1 MTVPGAGGV
10 LHAVAAEWHVIASYV
25 FAVFF
30 PVLRYA
36 KCRMA
41 GRNLSFETAVHQAG
55 TGFVLPA
62 FLILIFAYKE
72 ASLVSLLSAH
82 EMGIAGIMALIAS
95 GRELFISGVE
105 KEDRSS
111 SRFN

>member
-1 MTVPGAGGV
+1 MTAAGAGGT
-10 LHAVAAEWHVIASYV
+10 LHTIAAEWHVIASYG

-30 PVLRYA
+30 PVLRYL
-36 KCRMA
+36 KCKLGSRA
-41 GRNLSFETAVHQAG
+41 FSFETAVHQAG

-72 ASLVSLLSAH
+72 ASLVSLLSTH

-105 KEDRSS
+105 K
-111 SRFN
+111 